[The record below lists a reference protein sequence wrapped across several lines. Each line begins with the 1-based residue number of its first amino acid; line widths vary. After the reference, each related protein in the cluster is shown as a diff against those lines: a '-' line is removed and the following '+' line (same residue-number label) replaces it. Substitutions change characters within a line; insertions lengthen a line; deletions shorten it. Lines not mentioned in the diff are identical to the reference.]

1 MPSPPLSRRRTTPKV
16 SVVVPHYQD
25 LDGLAQCL
33 ARLEVQ
39 SFPSGDFEIVVAD
52 NASPIGEAA
61 VAAVVDGRARLVVCA
76 EKGAG
81 PARNAGV
88 AASSGEILAFT
99 DSDCLPE
106 PGWLEGGL
114 AALQNCDFVGGR
126 MEVTVA
132 DPAHMAA
139 TEAFETVFAFDN
151 EKYVRRMGFT
161 VTANLFCARRVFDAV
176 GGFRVGVSEDKDWS
190 HRARGAGYR
199 IGYASSA
206 VVGHPARRTWAEL
219 QRKWRRLNQESFAL
233 ALDRPGGRLAWFLRL
248 LALPPSAV
256 AHTPRVLANRT
267 LGRWGPRL
275 GALAV
280 LYRLRLW
287 RFADGLRL
295 LFTTP

>member
-1 MPSPPLSRRRTTPKV
+1 MTPKV

-25 LDGLAQCL
+25 LDGLAHCL
-33 ARLEVQ
+33 ARLECQ
-39 SFPSGDFEIVVAD
+39 TFPRDAFEIVVAD
-52 NASPIGEAA
+52 NASPAGEAA
-61 VAAVVDGRARLVVCA
+61 VAAVVAGRARLVVCA
-76 EKGAG
+76 EQGAG

-106 PGWLEGGL
+106 PGWLQAGV
-114 AALQNCDFVGGR
+114 AALEHSDFVGGR
-126 MEVTVA
+126 MEVSVA
-132 DPAHMAA
+132 DPAHMAP
-139 TEAFETVFAFDN
+139 TEAFESVFAFDN

-161 VTANLFCARRVFDAV
+161 VTANLFCTRKVFDAV

-190 HRARGAGYR
+190 HRARDAGYR
-199 IGYASSA
+199 IGYAADA

-233 ALDRPGGRLAWFLRL
+233 VLDRPRGRSLWFLRL

-256 AHTPRVLANRT
+256 AHTPRVLTSRALRSWKPRAQA
-267 LGRWGPRL
+267 LG
-275 GALAV
+275 V

-295 LFTTP
+295 LFTSP